1 MTPRP
6 TKVTKRLPLMIAV
19 LFLGTI
25 VASCT
30 NNAVDRPQPMQSPTH
45 AASESSGT
53 ESATYRIIAPV
64 LRARRT
70 NSWMACRT
78 ILTSLP
84 PAGCSGVRIAGYDF
98 RGLPGV
104 RHAGGAWWSDPVAL
118 VGTWDGRTLHLTQP
132 PRPIHGRPSVQSPTP
147 DCRGLFSR
155 NVGALSRRLR
165 SNAARLDLLEL
176 TPCGGRLLVL
186 VAVRDRAAVDLIHRF
201 GTDVLIR
208 GWLQPVR

>member
-1 MTPRP
+1 VKT
-6 TKVTKRLPLMIAV
+6 RLPFVIVV
-19 LFLGTI
+19 LLVDTI
-25 VASCT
+25 VSSCT
-30 NNAVDRPQPMQSPTH
+30 NNGFDMPQPMRSPTN
-45 AASESSGT
+45 AASGASRT
-53 ESATYRIIAPV
+53 ESVTYRIIAP
-64 LRARRT
+64 LLKTRRS

-104 RHAGGAWWSDPVAL
+104 RHAGGAWWSGPVAL
-118 VGTWDGRTLHLTQP
+118 VGTWDGRTLHLTRP
-132 PRPIHGRPSVQSPTP
+132 PRPIPGVPWAQSPTP

-155 NVGALSRRLR
+155 NVGAMSRRLR
-165 SNAARLDLLEL
+165 TNAARIGLLEL

-186 VAVRDRAAVDLIHRF
+186 VAVRDRATVDLIHGL

-208 GWLQPVR
+208 GWLRPVR